1 MTKRRSIP
9 TAPEPL
15 EAYARHFDD
24 LFGKSN
30 QRDEFRRYPG
40 RACSCQPNAIK
51 R

>member
-15 EAYARHFDD
+15 EAYARHFND
-24 LFGKSN
+24 LFGKRN

-40 RACSCQPNAIK
+40 WAYSCQPNTIK